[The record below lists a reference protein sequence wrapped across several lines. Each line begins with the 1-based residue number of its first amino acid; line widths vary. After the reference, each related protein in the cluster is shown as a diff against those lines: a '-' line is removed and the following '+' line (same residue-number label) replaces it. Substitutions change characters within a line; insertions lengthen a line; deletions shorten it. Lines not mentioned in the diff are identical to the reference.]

1 MANSSSSTHK
11 RARKRPLVAL
21 LVERGLF
28 DSEDEARRWVMA
40 GQVLV
45 DGQRI
50 DKSGALVASDAPLD
64 VRGRRHYVSRGG
76 YKLAAALD
84 HFGVVV
90 ADRVV
95 LDSGASTGGFTDCL
109 VQRGAALVYAVD
121 VWIRAVGRE
130 PTRQP
135 ACLHVGTHQFR

>member
-1 MANSSSSTHK
+1 MGEAFMANSSSSTHK

-45 DGQRI
+45 DGQRV
-50 DKSGALVASDAPLD
+50 DKSGVLMASDAPLQ

-76 YKLAAALD
+76 YKLAVALD
-84 HFGVVV
+84 HFGVTV
-90 ADRVV
+90 ANRVALDRR
-95 LDSGASTGGFTDCL
+95 L
-109 VQRGAALVYAVD
+109 RN
-121 VWIRAVGRE
+121 
-130 PTRQP
+130 
-135 ACLHVGTHQFR
+135 